1 MKLAPHLHRLGNDIV
16 ASYLIDLPEGIA
28 LVDAGLPGH
37 WNDLRDELEAIG
49 RPLSDIRGLVLTHGD
64 SDHIGFAERL
74 RQEAGVPVFIHSA
87 DAHRVRTGEKPKT
100 PMGPARFG
108 PMLGFFAYGLRKNAM
123 RTRYV
128 QDVTEVADGDVSR
141 SARCTGDH
149 RNARALSRQ
158 HRRAHSA
165 VDAVFVGDALT
176 TRHVLTGREGAQP
189 APFTDEPAESAG
201 IPRSNGRAAGILGPA
216 RSWHAVQGNTVRS
229 GGRSARS
236 LMRRGRAPLTLAS
249 RTRRRPIS
257 PLSPRVTPV
266 LSSRCATRRAIQA
279 NSTALPPAI
288 GYIARR
294 TPSWAATS
302 SSRCAGN
309 A

>member
-28 LVDAGLPGH
+28 LVDAGLPGY
-37 WNDLRDELEAIG
+37 WNDLRRELEAIG

-128 QDVTEVADGDVSR
+128 QAVTEVADGDVLDLPG
-141 SARCTGDH
+141 APVVVGMPG
-149 RNARALSRQ
+149 
-158 HRRAHSA
+158 HSPGSIAVHVPA

-176 TRHVLTGREGAQP
+176 TRHVLTGHEGAQP
-189 APFTDEPAESAG
+189 APFTDEPAEALASLDRLAELPASWVLPG
-201 IPRSNGRAAGILGPA
+201 HGAPWHGAPGDIAAAVRAA
-216 RSWHAVQGNTVRS
+216 
-229 GGRSARS
+229 
-236 LMRRGRAPLTLAS
+236 
-249 RTRRRPIS
+249 
-257 PLSPRVTPV
+257 
-266 LSSRCATRRAIQA
+266 
-279 NSTALPPAI
+279 
-288 GYIARR
+288 
-294 TPSWAATS
+294 
-302 SSRCAGN
+302 
-309 A
+309 